1 MKKLLES
8 PGYILLILAGIF
20 MLYGMSSGAKFSTKV
35 DPKPIIIEKKTN
47 GEKQFLLNFESI
59 ENKKAAKFIERFLNT
74 AIMER
79 HLYNIPIAI
88 TLSQGIVESACG
100 ESKLSR
106 LSNNFFGMKCLSKC
120 RNCDGKKWERVGSC
134 INATDDSKHDLFQVY
149 KSPWYSW
156 RAHSKLLT
164 GSRYVHLTRLP
175 VTSYRKW
182 AKGLKRAGYAT
193 EPRYAAILINYIEL
207 YKLNEFDKMP
217 IEKLAKSRG
226 IKLPKKKK

>member
-1 MKKLLES
+1 MKQIVKS
-8 PGYILLILAGIF
+8 PFYILLVLVCIF
-20 MLYGMSSGAKFSTKV
+20 TLYGMSNGVKSNK
-35 DPKPIIIEKKTN
+35 KPILIEKKSK
-47 GEKQFLLNFESI
+47 GVKHFLLNFESI
-59 ENKKAAKFIERFLNT
+59 ENKKAAKFIDRFLNT
-74 AIMER
+74 AIMEK

-120 RNCDGKKWERVGSC
+120 RNCDGKKWKRVGGC

-164 GSRYVHLTRLP
+164 SSRYVHLTHLP
-175 VTSYRKW
+175 ATAYKKW

-193 EPRYAAILINYIEL
+193 EPRYAEILVNYIEL
-207 YKLNEFDKMP
+207 YKLHEFDKVP
-217 IEKLAKSRG
+217 IEQLASSRG
-226 IKLPKKKK
+226 VKLSKKSK